1 MNFDVNVNLMCYID
15 DPNCSIDELLVLLE
29 EVLNESCGSFDIK
42 IRRLEDA

>member
-1 MNFDVNVNLMCYID
+1 MNFDVNVNLKGYID
-15 DPNCSIDELLVLLE
+15 DPNCSIDELLTMLE